1 MVVFGKPTS
10 VPYSCY
16 ELGHTWTPS
25 CTKAS
30 LGVSLDV
37 LKEALKIYGSLY
49 LIAGIVKKRG
59 KKYFQHKWLAETFQS
74 TLFLTTNGTLF
85 LTFFCLW
92 RKILGRFYL
101 PTLSFIPA
109 ATASFVGILVERAS
123 RRGLLATYMANVATE
138 TFYRMALSRGW
149 VGSLP
154 HGEVLLF
161 SVAMAIYLYLYKRNS
176 LPASAIKAFRFLV
189 GKEELPASVLDEE
202 PTVQKR
208 SSSKSGQEAKGTK
221 FSTLRSVLS
230 WLQGQSKHRLC
241 KHQHSC
247 VYYVMQG
254 FTKMFGLGFVIQGGI
269 KLVSAL
275 PRLVKQPNALLQAV
289 KHRDNLKL
297 AAFFGCFNA
306 IFKAVNCCLRHARNS
321 DSDFHGLLGGFLAGW
336 SMLWYKSVTVALY
349 TAFKLAEVLYFKGIE
364 KNLLPYIACADII
377 IYSISTAFVFHTAV
391 VEPHNL
397 RPAYWNFL
405 LRVTGNKFALM
416 NRQLIEPFVP
426 GSAKLFP
433 DFWPNYDS
441 RFTDLVRPAE
451 LITS

>member
-10 VPYSCY
+10 VPYTCY
-16 ELGHTWTPS
+16 ELGHTWSPS

-37 LKEALKIYGSLY
+37 FKEALKIYGSLY
-49 LIAGIVKKRG
+49 LIAGIAKKRG
-59 KKYFQHKWLAETFQS
+59 KKYFQQKWLAETFQS

-85 LTFFCLW
+85 LVFFCLW
-92 RKILGRFYL
+92 RKILGRFFY

-109 ATASFVGILVERAS
+109 ASASYVGILVERAS
-123 RRGLLATYMANVATE
+123 RRGLLAIYMANVATE
-138 TFYRMALSRGW
+138 TFYRMAVSRGW

-161 SVAMAIYLYLYKRNS
+161 SAAMAVYLYLYKRNS
-176 LPASAIKAFRFLV
+176 LPESTIKAFRFLL
-189 GKEELPASVLDEE
+189 GKDELPASVLDEE
-202 PTVQKR
+202 PAVQNCASSQSGPVTWMARFSTVQ
-208 SSSKSGQEAKGTK
+208 T
-221 FSTLRSVLS
+221 VLS
-230 WLQGQSKHRLC
+230 WLQNQSKHHLC
-241 KHQHSC
+241 KHHHSC
-247 VYYVMQG
+247 VYYVVKG

-269 KLVSAL
+269 KVVSAL
-275 PRLVKQPNALLQAV
+275 PRLLKHPNALLQAV
-289 KHRDNLKL
+289 KHRDNFRL

-306 IFKAVNCCLRHARNS
+306 VFRAVNCCLRRARNS
-321 DSDFHGLLGGFLAGW
+321 DSELHGLLAGFLAGW
-336 SMLWYKSVTVALY
+336 SMLWYKSVTLSLY

-364 KNLLPYIACADII
+364 KNLVPYIRCADII

-416 NRQLIEPFVP
+416 NRQLMEPFVP

-433 DFWPNYDS
+433 DFWPDYDS

-451 LITS
+451 LIRS